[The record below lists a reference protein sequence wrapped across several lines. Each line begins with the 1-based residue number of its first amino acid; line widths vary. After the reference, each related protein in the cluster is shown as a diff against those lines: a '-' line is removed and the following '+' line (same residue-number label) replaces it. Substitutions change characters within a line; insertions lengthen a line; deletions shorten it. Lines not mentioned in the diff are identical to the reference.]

1 MSTLQM
7 AYFANGEDNVAD
19 DDELF
24 IQVLLV
30 VGVIYIFLRH
40 IKAAGLEH
48 PIFGPKWAMSPH
60 LNHRGGPRIKD
71 NVLRVTVF

>member
-1 MSTLQM
+1 M
-7 AYFANGEDNVAD
+7 
-19 DDELF
+19 
-24 IQVLLV
+24 

-60 LNHRGGPRIKD
+60 LNHRGGPRIRD
-71 NVLRVTVF
+71 NVLRVTQGSSLYDYDEDLFLCGIIVGVGTGY